1 MAATVHTLS
10 GGAFL
15 AKFLEPLRHWLSQPD
30 VSEIAIN
37 RPGELWIERSGLP
50 AMEHHHDSS
59 LDREHLMTL
68 ARQIAAHTSQHVN
81 IESPLLSAALPTSE
95 RIQLVLPP
103 VSPHGPSLS
112 IRRQVVRNLNLAD
125 YAATGAL
132 SHVHLGSDLADD
144 PVDRHLSA
152 LIAENN
158 VMAFLSEAV
167 IAKKNILISGG
178 TSTGKTTFLNALT
191 RLIPSHERLI
201 TIEDTEEVTLEQ
213 PNKLIL
219 LASKGDQG
227 AAKVTVQDL
236 LEASLRLRP
245 DRIILGELRGKEAY
259 SFLRAVNTG
268 HPGSLT
274 TVHADTPRGAFEQLA
289 LMVMQANLG
298 LARTEILTY
307 VTAVV
312 DIVVQLKRSG
322 GQRHVSEIVFN
333 RQTNSSKEALHG

>member
-1 MAATVHTLS
+1 MTATVHSLAGGVFLS
-10 GGAFL
+10 
-15 AKFLEPLRHWLSQPD
+15 KYLEPLRHWLAQAD
-30 VSEIAIN
+30 VSELCIN
-37 RPGELWIERSGLP
+37 RPGELWIERSGQP
-50 AMEHHHDSS
+50 AMEQHHDKH
-59 LDREHLMTL
+59 LDKDHLLTL
-68 ARQIAAHTSQHVN
+68 ARQIAAHSSQHVN
-81 IESPLLSAALPTSE
+81 IEAPLLSAALPTGE
-95 RIQLVLPP
+95 RIQIVLPP

-112 IRRQVVRNLNLAD
+112 IRRQVVRNLDLAD
-125 YAATGAL
+125 YAKTGAL
-132 SHVHLGSDLADD
+132 ANARLGSDLVDD

-152 LIAENN
+152 LMAEKD
-158 VMAFLSEAV
+158 VLRFLSEAV

-178 TSTGKTTFLNALT
+178 TSSGKTTFLNALS
-191 RLIPSHERLI
+191 RVIPHHERLI
-201 TIEDTEEVTLEQ
+201 TIEDTEEVSLNQ
-213 PNKLIL
+213 PNKLTM

-307 VTAVV
+307 VIAVV
-312 DIVVQLKRSG
+312 DIVVQLKRIG
-322 GQRHVSEIVFN
+322 GQRQVTEIVFN
-333 RQTNSSKEALHG
+333 RELHTHKESPHG